1 MWLSGRDLT
10 LPRFRKTKDAFPSV
24 FSRLDVDPALL
35 AQQGQSA
42 GKRCAVHGKA
52 GTQRLLISLADGAE
66 GGQQTKLGDFDVGLA
81 EFLVVHPRDQS
92 SETPTILTCAR
103 QRKKAAGT
111 MNVANW
117 PVHDSMYI
125 HLISALCQATRN
137 AEVQVMCNW
146 GRSHLRRLSA
156 RPLEPTLGIAM

>member
-52 GTQRLLISLADGAE
+52 GTQRLLISLADNAE
-66 GGQQTKLGDFDVGLA
+66 GGQQAKLGDFDVGLA
-81 EFLVVHPRDQS
+81 EFLVVNPSDQS
-92 SETPTILTCAR
+92 CEATKVLTSTSEGKEAVTSILVK
-103 QRKKAAGT
+103 QRYA
-111 MNVANW
+111 
-117 PVHDSMYI
+117 HISMYI
-125 HLISALCQATRN
+125 HLISFCVQALGRDVIN
-137 AEVQVMCNW
+137 AWPEL
-146 GRSHLRRLSA
+146 RSLRRHGYA
-156 RPLEPTLGIAM
+156 

>member
-10 LPRFRKTKDAFPSV
+10 SPRFRKTKDAFPSV

-35 AQQGQSA
+35 EQKGESA
-42 GKRCAVHGKA
+42 GERCAVHGKA
-52 GTQRLLISLADGAE
+52 GPQRLLIRRADGAE

-92 SETPTILTCAR
+92 CETPKILTCAR
-103 QRKKAAGT
+103 QRKKSAGT

-137 AEVQVMCNW
+137 AEVRVMGNW
-146 GRSHLRRLSA
+146 RPSHFSALSA
-156 RPLEPTLGIAM
+156 RSAIPTEPTL